1 MEEKQIEGK
10 IFIIPNAPYTK
21 KELGWMDESKWYKW
35 VDMAQKYMLNNFGL
49 TVEEPMIQVWA
60 GNEICDNFS
69 DHMVKFAKMIGENEA
84 IEVAR
89 ENRFPSHLP
98 YSVVKDLKE
107 GDTLTLRHKNGV
119 VFNLKVSQTTT
130 RYARFGN
137 FEDVLEKLV

>member
-69 DHMVKFAKMIGENEA
+69 DHMVKFAEMIGENEA
-84 IEVAR
+84 IEVAKADDEEAR
-89 ENRFPSHLP
+89 EN
-98 YSVVKDLKE
+98 DLGDKGFADQAKQVLE
-107 GDTLTLRHKNGV
+107 GDRKQGAKADRGEGH
-119 VFNLKVSQTTT
+119 
-130 RYARFGN
+130 
-137 FEDVLEKLV
+137 